1 MRCETVTRD
10 SYRWVGSSRVQFH
23 VSPEVSKLLDAAVAI
38 SVRHGQFFVGVDHLF
53 EALLDASALL
63 PKAFMDR
70 YVSVLHTVSRE
81 LLREAWHGGTFP
93 ASGEVFYTPR
103 CAETLASATKL
114 SERQGY
120 AATTAGHLLLALL
133 ADVHAGP
140 SRALDRLNLGRGEM
154 IVSLRDELARA
165 AGQMGGESGP
175 ESSATPTVK
184 VPAMA
189 GSEGNESESAFAT
202 LTRDLTEA
210 ARRSVLQRAVGRENE
225 MFQVLQI
232 LARKNKNN
240 VMLVGEAGVGKTQI
254 VEGLAVAGV
263 RGGLGGILA
272 GYRILELNLGALLS
286 GTQYRGSLEKKLLAL
301 LEEVKRS
308 KDVILFI
315 DEFHL
320 VMGAAATGGDGVDIA
335 NLLKPTLAR
344 GEIRC
349 IGATTLQEYRRFVE
363 KDPAIERRFQMVRV
377 EPLDEA
383 ATLEVLERLAPS
395 LERHHGVHISRRAME
410 AAVTLTQRYMPNR
423 HLPDKA
429 IDVLDQACARYRL
442 KTIAARNRAERG
454 GRGSSRAA
462 AVDKVTPHDIRK
474 VISQITAIPI
484 EEMTA
489 EERLF
494 LSNLERDLKDRI
506 IGQDEAVARTVAAVK
521 KARTGLTD
529 PNRPDAVLLFLGP
542 TGVGKTQL
550 AKALAEALFGSPDHL
565 VTFDMSEYI
574 EEHSVSRLLGAPP
587 GYVGS
592 EEEGR
597 LTAAVRNAPFSVL
610 LFDEIEKA
618 HGRIFDVLLPVFDE
632 GRLKD
637 ARGREVSFRNCIIIM
652 TSNVGAAHVS
662 RNETQESRG
671 RLMDELRRHFRPEFI
686 NRIDEIVP
694 FHPLLFEDVRTILS
708 LSIREVARRLKE
720 KGIRVHIYQGA
731 YEYLAHQGYSAEFG
745 ARELRRTVDRLVVT
759 PVSDMIVEQ
768 EFQSGDI
775 IDVLMEGDK
784 LVVRKGLP
792 REDKQ
797 PHQP

>member
-1 MRCETVTRD
+1 M
-10 SYRWVGSSRVQFH
+10 QFH
-23 VSPEVSKLLDAAVAI
+23 VSGEVNRLLDAAVAI
-38 SVRHGQFFVGVDHLF
+38 SVRRGHFFVGVEHLF

-63 PKAFMDR
+63 PEPFMDR
-70 YVSVLHTVSRE
+70 YMSVLHTVTRE
-81 LLREAWHGGTFP
+81 LSREAWGGTAHS

-103 CAETLASATKL
+103 CAETLTSAAKL
-114 SERQGY
+114 SERQGC
-120 AATTAGHLLLALL
+120 AGTTAGHLLLALL
-133 ADVHAGP
+133 EDAHTGP
-140 SRALDRLNLGRGEM
+140 SRALDRLNLRRSDM
-154 IVSLRDELARA
+154 IASLQDELARA
-165 AGQMGGESGP
+165 TGKTAVAQGAGAE
-175 ESSATPTVK
+175 
-184 VPAMA
+184 A
-189 GSEGNESESAFAT
+189 GSAAT
-202 LTRDLTEA
+202 AETTAEDGSSTVGALTRDLTEA
-210 ARRSVLQRAVGRENE
+210 ARRGKLERSLGRQNE
-225 MFQVLQI
+225 MFQILQI

-263 RGGLGGILA
+263 RGGLGGILT

-286 GTQYRGSLEKKLLAL
+286 GTQYRGALEARLLSF
-301 LEEVKRS
+301 VNKIRKS
-308 KDVILFI
+308 KDIVLFI
-315 DEFHL
+315 DEVHL
-320 VMGAAATGGDGVDIA
+320 IMGAGATGSDGVDVA
-335 NLLKPTLAR
+335 NLLKPALAR

-349 IGATTLQEYRRFVE
+349 IGATTLQEYRKFVE

-377 EPLDEA
+377 EPLTEA
-383 ATLEVLERLAPS
+383 ATLDVLENLTPS
-395 LERHHGVHISRRAME
+395 LERHHGVHISGKAIE

-442 KTIAARNRAERG
+442 KTIAARNRSDRKGHAPQAG
-454 GRGSSRAA
+454 

-484 EEMTA
+484 DEMTS

-494 LSNLERDLKDRI
+494 LSDLERDLKDHI

-550 AKALAEALFGSPDHL
+550 AKALADALFGSADHL
-565 VTFDMSEYI
+565 VSFDMSEYI
-574 EEHSVSRLLGAPP
+574 EQHSVSRLLGAPP
-587 GYVGS
+587 GYIGS

-618 HGRIFDVLLPVFDE
+618 HRRVLDLFLPVFDE

-662 RNETQESRG
+662 RTETTETRG
-671 RLMDELRRHFRPEFI
+671 RLMDDLRRHFRPEFI
-686 NRIDEIVP
+686 NRIDDIVP
-694 FHPLLFEDVRTILS
+694 FHPLLFEDIRAILS
-708 LSIREVARRLKE
+708 LYIRELARRLRD
-720 KGIRVHIYQGA
+720 KGIRLHIYQGA
-731 YEYLAHQGYSAEFG
+731 YEHLAQHGYSADFG
-745 ARELRRTVDRLVVT
+745 ARELRRTVERLVVT
-759 PVSDMIVEQ
+759 PISDMIVKQ
-768 EFQSGDI
+768 EFESGDI
-775 IDVLMEGDK
+775 IDILMEGER
-784 LVVRKGLP
+784 LTLRKALS

-797 PHQP
+797 P